1 MNDAQARREVLANLT
16 HFLLRVGLD
25 RLTPAARRSLH
36 KALLAA
42 SKVEAAADLDAA
54 RTAAEEISAQCQAC
68 HTAAGVNMHDG
79 GG

>member
-1 MNDAQARREVLANLT
+1 MLANLT

-42 SKVEAAADLDAA
+42 SRVEDAEALAEDLAPYLSQQQEQ
-54 RTAAEEISAQCQAC
+54 TP
-68 HTAAGVNMHDG
+68 
-79 GG
+79 